1 LTYFLLTCLSEE
13 VFKELSERQKATILY
28 DALPHYDIKK
38 IKVANTEPFEMTLKE
53 LFQFAFTIEEAPVN
67 PGKNSEGNARS
78 SR

>member
-1 LTYFLLTCLSEE
+1 
-13 VFKELSERQKATILY
+13 LY

-38 IKVANTEPFEMTLKE
+38 IKEANTEPFEMKLKE
-53 LFQFAFTIEEAPVN
+53 LFQFALIIEEAPVN